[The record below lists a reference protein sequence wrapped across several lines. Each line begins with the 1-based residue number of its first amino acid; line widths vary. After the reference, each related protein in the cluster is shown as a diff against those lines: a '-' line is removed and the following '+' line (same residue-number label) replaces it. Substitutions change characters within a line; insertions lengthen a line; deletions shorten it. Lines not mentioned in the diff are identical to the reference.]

1 MFLKYRLKG
10 DDYKLW
16 PDEGAMVDFPS
27 SVSRRGEFLRQQ
39 TTCVVHNRVAVI
51 IVVDGSGDLD
61 VQAHQKLLLHC
72 RLLALAHLAADDD
85 GCKPSRFTQAR

>member
-1 MFLKYRLKG
+1 
-10 DDYKLW
+10 
-16 PDEGAMVDFPS
+16 MVDFPS

-72 RLLALAHLAADDD
+72 RLLALAHLAADEG

>member
-1 MFLKYRLKG
+1 
-10 DDYKLW
+10 
-16 PDEGAMVDFPS
+16 MVDFPS

-51 IVVDGSGDLD
+51 IVVDGSGDPD
-61 VQAHQKLLLHC
+61 VQAHQKLLHC